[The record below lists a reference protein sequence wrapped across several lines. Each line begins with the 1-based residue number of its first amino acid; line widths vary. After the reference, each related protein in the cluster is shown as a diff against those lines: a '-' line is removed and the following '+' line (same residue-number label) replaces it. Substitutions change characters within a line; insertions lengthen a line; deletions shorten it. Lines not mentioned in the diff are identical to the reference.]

1 MKLMI
6 LLAAGVSLDT
16 WGIGVSYAVSGIKI
30 PVSSKV
36 VIGCINLCMT
46 LMAVFMGQWLG
57 RWIPVQ
63 WINRIA
69 GGTLVILGIRML
81 WNIKGREGRGFD
93 KNAPRIL
100 E

>member
-1 MKLMI
+1 MI

-69 GGTLVILGIRML
+69 GGTLGDPGDTNVVEYKRPG
-81 WNIKGREGRGFD
+81 GAGV
-93 KNAPRIL
+93 
-100 E
+100 

>member
-46 LMAVFMGQWLG
+46 LMAVLWDNGWD
-57 RWIPVQ
+57 
-63 WINRIA
+63 
-69 GGTLVILGIRML
+69 GGSRYNGSTGLQEELL
-81 WNIKGREGRGFD
+81 
-93 KNAPRIL
+93 
-100 E
+100 

>member
-46 LMAVFMGQWLG
+46 LMAVTVDPGTMDQPDCRRNSCDPGDTNVVEYKRPG
-57 RWIPVQ
+57 G
-63 WINRIA
+63 A
-69 GGTLVILGIRML
+69 GV
-81 WNIKGREGRGFD
+81 
-93 KNAPRIL
+93 
-100 E
+100 